1 MRLQETERQAINQS
15 NRSADPDA
23 AIPHARA
30 QEVLEMII
38 DTLRTNSDRLHG
50 HKVVLF
56 GSRARGSAKSRSD
69 FDLGVVGEEPLPL
82 EDFFALED
90 LLDELPTLYRID
102 WVDFARASDAF
113 RARALQAV
121 EVIHE

>member
-1 MRLQETERQAINQS
+1 MSQTYT
-15 NRSADPDA
+15 
-23 AIPHARA
+23 PHARA

-69 FDLGVVGEEPLPL
+69 FDLGVVGQEPLPL
-82 EDFFALED
+82 EDFLRLKTYLTNCRPFTASIGLI
-90 LLDELPTLYRID
+90 LHGPAPVTTINSPLTP
-102 WVDFARASDAF
+102 DFSLVFLSAF
-113 RARALQAV
+113 VLKQKCPSSK
-121 EVIHE
+121 